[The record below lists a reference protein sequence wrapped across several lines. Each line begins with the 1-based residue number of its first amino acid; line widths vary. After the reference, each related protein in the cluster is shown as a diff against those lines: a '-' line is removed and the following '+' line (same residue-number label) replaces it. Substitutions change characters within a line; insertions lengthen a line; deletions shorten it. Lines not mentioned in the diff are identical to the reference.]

1 MGEMTSINKR
11 TIIEL
16 SQALE
21 YVVPTLMKNWAGVDK
36 RGLGPLFARFSEI
49 WVANRLIDFDPK
61 IGNDRPS
68 PKKADIYLP
77 KKGKWVEVKAR
88 REKLNK
94 DTGIPH
100 WKFLFGDGSQIKKG
114 LFDYCVM
121 VCMDK
126 FAKPVQSYI
135 LALDE
140 FENFEQLSRMSKSH
154 REMRYYIIISESI
167 DQYRK
172 LIQVLRE
179 KDESWAETDL
189 ELKIHRRPSDYLNR
203 WDKIIE

>member
-1 MGEMTSINKR
+1 MASINKK

-16 SQALE
+16 SQALG
-21 YVVPTLMKNWAGVDK
+21 YAIPTLMRNWAGVEK
-36 RGLGPLFARFSEI
+36 KGLGPLFARFSEI
-49 WVANRLIDFDPK
+49 WTARQLIDLDPK

-68 PKKADIYLP
+68 PAKADIYLS

-88 REKLNK
+88 REKLDK
-94 DTGIPH
+94 GTGIPH
-100 WKFLFGDGSQIKKG
+100 WKFLFGDGKQIKKG

-121 VCMDK
+121 VSLDK

-140 FENFEQLSRMSKSH
+140 FENFEQLSRMSKSKKK
-154 REMRYYIIISESI
+154 MRYYIIISGGI

-172 LIQVLRE
+172 LIQVLKER
-179 KDESWAETDL
+179 DESWTETDIG
-189 ELKIHRRPSDYLNR
+189 LKIHRKPGDYLNR
-203 WDKIIE
+203 WDKIK